1 MNPHRD
7 LIWVA
12 DPNTEVNPI
21 SIESNDL
28 QEGEDAIHI
37 ISSNKANVNLRF
49 NHITGNNAYAVYMD
63 TANTGVLDAS
73 ANNLYANRTCFQ
85 VECNGTA
92 KGKVDHNFWGVGVTV
107 DQSVS
112 HCSVDNTLRL
122 GAPILRSTASPG
134 VQAQAVTAQSTTQ
147 YIF

>member
-1 MNPHRD
+1 
-7 LIWVA
+7 
-12 DPNTEVNPI
+12 
-21 SIESNDL
+21 
-28 QEGEDAIHI
+28 
-37 ISSNKANVNLRF
+37 
-49 NHITGNNAYAVYMD
+49 MD

-73 ANNLYANRTCFQ
+73 ANNLYANRTGFQ

-122 GAPILRSTASPG
+122 GAPIL
-134 VQAQAVTAQSTTQ
+134 TQ
-147 YIF
+147 YSQSWGAGSGSDRSGDHSIYI